1 MAIFSDRSAQTQL
14 NREAASVSQDNLDD
28 LLRRQQAIEAKVRS
42 SGKLQRFSGDIKL
55 MFAMISDYWNGRYR
69 NVPWKSVAAIAGAL
83 LYVLNPLDVIPD
95 LILGIGFVD
104 DAGVVALCLR
114 LVESDLI
121 RYAAWKEQKEQTEQQ
136 TAATTPSTAP

>member
-1 MAIFSDRSAQTQL
+1 MAIFSDHSAQTQL
-14 NREAASVSQDNLDD
+14 NREAASVSQDNLAD

-55 MFAMISDYWNGRYR
+55 MFAMIKDYWSGRYR

-104 DAGVVALCLR
+104 DAGVVALCLK

-121 RYAAWKEQKEQTEQQ
+121 RYAAWKEQTEQQ